1 MDLLDFASSSV
12 TCKKYLQNFLNGTTD
27 VHDQCEAFKNA
38 FSAAD
43 CHDDTFVPIDFR
55 ERNHSGN
62 NDMYI
67 DDFFENWEVS
77 FLQ

>member
-43 CHDDTFVPIDFR
+43 CHDDTFVPIEFR